1 MKDLLEKDGAMPRL
15 RDKVLMNLTE
25 ENALELVAEIVNVY
39 ENNAQGKH
47 RLGSFIDKISF
58 DEFKSLLNL
67 DKYLN

>member
-15 RDKVLMNLTE
+15 RDKILMNLTE

-39 ENNAQGKH
+39 ENNVQGKQ
-47 RLGSFIDKISF
+47 RLGSFIDRISF